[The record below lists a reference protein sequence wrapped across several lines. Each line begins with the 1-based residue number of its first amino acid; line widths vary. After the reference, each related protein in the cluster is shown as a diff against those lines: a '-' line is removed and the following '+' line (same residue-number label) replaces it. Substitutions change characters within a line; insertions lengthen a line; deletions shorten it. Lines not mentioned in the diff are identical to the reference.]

1 MISNLEKEWDK
12 QPNLFWKAAKMA
24 NLIKVLI
31 ADGLAEEGIAALK
44 KLPQIQLEVHSALE
58 RPALKEKIKDT
69 DILVVRSRTKVD
81 RDLLEHTQQLKIVL
95 RAGIGLDNVDVPVA
109 TDKGVIVMNAPTG
122 NIVTT
127 AEHAL
132 ALLFSVTR
140 NVPQADASL
149 RAGKWEKKLF
159 QGNELRGK
167 TLGLLGLGNIGKVVA
182 SRAIGLEMKVC
193 AHDPYVSA
201 ESAAKMGIEL
211 KTFDELLE
219 VSDYVSI
226 HVPLIPSTK
235 HLINEKA
242 FKKMKGSGKIKS
254 AEWLKNLGVEDDD
267 ILDEAEKKSA
277 QQAFAALTAPLDA
290 EQQKKALAT
299 VEVPAAV
306 KHLVGML
313 TAYDWA
319 FVEQAKEL
327 RGYCIAQL
335 VEETKHPDAKIRLKA
350 VELLGKVT
358 EIALFT
364 ERVEVKKAELSD
376 AELQAEIDKRMGK
389 YMELMKVVEGET
401 LDNDATLLEVA
412 DERPA
417 ES

>member
-1 MISNLEKEWDK
+1 MFDHLVTASD
-12 QPNLFWKAAKMA
+12 
-24 NLIKVLI
+24 
-31 ADGLAEEGIAALK
+31 ADF
-44 KLPQIQLEVHSALE
+44 
-58 RPALKEKIKDT
+58 
-69 DILVVRSRTKVD
+69 
-81 RDLLEHTQQLKIVL
+81 
-95 RAGIGLDNVDVPVA
+95 VP
-109 TDKGVIVMNAPTG
+109 
-122 NIVTT
+122 
-127 AEHAL
+127 ESFL
-132 ALLFSVTR
+132 
-140 NVPQADASL
+140 ADAAFTPDSE
-149 RAGKWEKKLF
+149 A
-159 QGNELRGK
+159 
-167 TLGLLGLGNIGKVVA
+167 T
-182 SRAIGLEMKVC
+182 
-193 AHDPYVSA
+193 PSA
-201 ESAAKMGIEL
+201 VL
-211 KTFDELLE
+211 D
-219 VSDYVSI
+219 
-226 HVPLIPSTK
+226 
-235 HLINEKA
+235 
-242 FKKMKGSGKIKS
+242 GKIKS